1 MRPVQTHLSEA
12 LAALRPVPPLD
23 VVLADAA
30 GCILAE
36 DVLAPADVPARDVAL
51 HDGYAVRHDDVYGAA
66 DGGAVSL
73 PVVQDVWSGAVEPVR
88 LVPGQA
94 IRVSTGVPVP
104 LGADTVL
111 PLEVTDRGTATV
123 RVLRPSPAGAGV
135 RHAAADVVVGQVAI
149 AAGVRLGARQISLA
163 AALGRQRLRVH
174 PRPRVV
180 ILPVGSEL
188 IEPGRR
194 GDGIYNANGQAL
206 AIAVQDAGAVAI
218 PVAAVSDDRA
228 TLREMIED
236 QLVRADLLITTGGL
250 SEGTHDTLKDV
261 LGPLGTVRFDHVAV
275 SPGRHQGF
283 GMLGEGEGQVP
294 IFALPGQPVAAQ
306 ISYEVFVRP
315 ALRAMAGKADLFRP
329 SVAAYADVAW
339 SSPADV
345 RQFVPAHLVGS
356 PDEGYRVTPVGDPA
370 TLDQLSLSALSDA
383 NALAVVPEHQTFV
396 QLGERVNCLV
406 LEG

>member
-1 MRPVQTHLSEA
+1 MRLVQTHLSEA
-12 LAALRPVPPLD
+12 LAAVRPVPPLD

-36 DVLAPADVPARDVAL
+36 DVASPANVPARDVAL
-51 HDGYAVRHDDVYGAA
+51 YDGYAVRHDDVYGAA
-66 DGGAVSL
+66 EGGAVVL

-111 PLEVTDRGTATV
+111 PLEVTDRGTASV
-123 RVLRPSPAGAGV
+123 RVLRPSPGGAGV
-135 RHAAADVVVGQVAI
+135 RRVAADAVAGQVAI
-149 AAGVRLGARQISLA
+149 ASGVRLGARQISLA

-180 ILPVGSEL
+180 ILPVGDEL
-188 IEPGRR
+188 IEPGKR
-194 GDGIYNANGQAL
+194 GDGVYNANGQAL

-250 SEGTHDTLKDV
+250 SEGTHDTVKDV

-283 GMLGEGEGQVP
+283 GMLGDDDDLVP

-315 ALRAMAGKADLFRP
+315 ALRAMAGHVDLFRP
-329 SVAAYADVAW
+329 SVAAYADEAW
-339 SSPADV
+339 SSPAGV

-370 TLDQLSLSALSDA
+370 ALDQLSLSALSDA
-383 NALAVVPEHQTFV
+383 NALAVVPEAQTFV